1 MTMGK
6 QQHGTGIGGAITAKG
21 LAGVLFMAT
30 LVLGA
35 PHVLAQSTSVKK
47 TPDVVVTG
55 TRIDEGLSA
64 SSTTVIHSEDLERLP
79 LATLPEILDVEAGV
93 QTRDLF
99 GGTAGSRATVDLRG
113 FGAPAKSNT
122 LILLNGRRL
131 NDIDLAAIDYA
142 NIPRDS
148 IDRIEIIRGNAG
160 AVLYGDGAVGGVI
173 NIITKESA
181 TQKTAYGADSSL
193 GSDVY
198 REVNLSAVQKVG
210 AFSVNAYGSYID
222 GDGYRDNNDILQRN
236 LVAELHHNSDYGA
249 AFAKINLDSQRLGLP
264 GARLVTLTSN
274 LFETDP
280 RGATNPLDF
289 GFQNGIAATVGMTRQ
304 IGDNTE
310 LIVDA
315 GMRRKDQDAG
325 FFIGSGF
332 PSHIDT
338 VLSTWSFT
346 PRATVDHMIGGR
358 MTQTKF
364 GVDFYYSDYNSDRQ
378 QRPGNAPQHR
388 YDAEQYSSA
397 LYGQTTVKLSNDVTM
412 VAGARVQH
420 IDVTAGDIF
429 DAAAPGAFGS
439 AKNSFN
445 GTEYQYALNLGVDVT
460 LSDYLALFA
469 RGGRSFRLPTLDER
483 ISNEDAT
490 SFDLKTQT
498 GEEVEVGAKVRVGK
512 IDLQSSVFLAETDN
526 EIRFNPTLG
535 GGFGTNSNFGA
546 IRRYG
551 WENSATANVTKDLQ
565 LKLNLTL
572 IKAKFQDGVFDGKD
586 VPLVSDITAAAVL
599 NYRVNKYIRVSTLVN
614 YVGERWLEND
624 EANTFPKTPD
634 HVLVGLKIAGD
645 VGPAFWSATINNLLD
660 EDYFNYGVASTTTA
674 GTFNSFPQPGRTF
687 LVRAGIKL

>member
-1 MTMGK
+1 MK
-6 QQHGTGIGGAITAKG
+6 KSHSRKRAGAWRSPYPLKFVCSLFIVTAG
-21 LAGVLFMAT
+21 MADAADT
-30 LVLGA
+30 
-35 PHVLAQSTSVKK
+35 LAQTTTGST
-47 TPDVVVTG
+47 PVVVTA
-55 TRIDEGLSA
+55 TRIWEGLNA
-64 SSTTVIHSEDLERLP
+64 SSTTIIDSEDLERLP
-79 LATLPEILDVEAGV
+79 LSTLPEILEVEAGV

-173 NIITKESA
+173 NIVTKESA
-181 TQKTAYGADSSL
+181 LQKTSYGADAAL

-198 REVNLSAVQKVG
+198 REANLSAVQNIG

-236 LVAELHHNSDYGA
+236 LVAELHHNGDYGD
-249 AFAKINLDSQRLGLP
+249 AFVKLNLDSQRLGLP

-289 GFQNGIAATVGMTRQ
+289 GFQNGIGATVGLTRQ
-304 IGDNTE
+304 IAGNTE
-310 LIVDA
+310 LIIDA

-332 PSHIDT
+332 PSHVDT

-346 PRATVDHMIGGR
+346 PRATTDHKIAGM
-358 MTQTKF
+358 MAQTKY
-364 GVDFYYSDYNSDRQ
+364 GADFYYSDYNSDRQ

-388 YDAEQYSSA
+388 YDAEQYSAA
-397 LYGQTTVKLSNDVTM
+397 LYGQTTVRINKYVTA
-412 VAGARVQH
+412 VAGGRIQR
-420 IDVTAGDIF
+420 IDASAGDIF
-429 DAAAPGAFGS
+429 DPTAPGAFGS
-439 AKNSFN
+439 GKNSFSD
-445 GTEYQYALNLGVDVT
+445 TEYQYALNFGVDVT
-460 LSDYLALFA
+460 LSDVLALFA

-498 GEEVEVGAKVRVGK
+498 GEEIEAGARIRIDRVS
-512 IDLQSSVFLAETDN
+512 LESSIFLAETDN

-535 GGFGTNSNFGA
+535 GGFGTNSNFGP

-551 WENSATANVTKDLQ
+551 WENTATADLTKDLQ
-565 LKLNLTL
+565 LKFNLTL
-572 IKAKFQDGVFDGKD
+572 IKAKFQNGVFEGKD
-586 VPLVSDITAAAVL
+586 VPLVSDITAAAVI
-599 NYRVNKYIRVSTLVN
+599 NYRVNDYVRVSGLVN
-614 YVGERWLEND
+614 YIGERWLEND

-634 HVLVGLKIAGD
+634 HVLVGFKVSGD
-645 VGPAFWSATINNLLD
+645 VGSAFWSATINNLLD

-674 GTFNSFPQPGRTF
+674 GTFNTFPQPGRTF
-687 LVRAGIKL
+687 LIRAGVKL